1 MAYEFIDR
9 EECIGDSLFK
19 INNNSVNFDSRIN
32 TLNTNLNT
40 NIQSLSGQVFK
51 QGSILTAHF
60 HSFSDSTTR
69 SGDLRN
75 YGSVNNG
82 TLPVISTRSNSRFLI
97 TVNGQGYVAPG
108 GTGTNIG
115 INRTV
120 GSGTARLLGRD
131 GNDGDSWMGTSNGH
145 YGAFSITRTFL
156 DVPVQPAGTTILY
169 SMLHGHWSAG
179 TSYINYQGYVGQ
191 SSIVVY
197 EII

>member
-9 EECIGDSLFK
+9 EECIGDSLYK
-19 INNNSVNFDSRIN
+19 INNNSANFDSRIN
-32 TLNTNLNT
+32 TLNTNLVTNT
-40 NIQSLSGQVFK
+40 QSLSSQVFK
-51 QGSILTAHF
+51 QGAVLTAYF

-97 TVNGQGYVAPG
+97 TVNGQGYTAPG
-108 GTGTNIG
+108 ATGANIG
-115 INRTV
+115 INRTI
-120 GSGTARLLGRD
+120 GSNTARLLGRD
-131 GNDGDSWMGTSNGH
+131 GNDGDCWMGTSNG
-145 YGAFSITRTFL
+145 YSGAFSITRTFL
-156 DVPVQPAGTTILY
+156 DAPLQPVGTTIFY

-179 TSYINYQGYVGQ
+179 TSYINYPGYVGQ
-191 SSIVVY
+191 SSIAVY